1 MIRFKEIEKDLYL
14 HIGIIIFCLAV
25 SMYMIKVNS
34 WHLNSS
40 EAIAFYLCT
49 FGYVIL
55 ALFRFNENNSW
66 KKNVLPAFSV
76 VQKSLANSLVLLSP
90 SRTLKDAYEL
100 SYHTYKKCSDHKKV
114 QEGFFN
120 FLENVAPKD
129 FEDGNH
135 QKGEMPFGPRVEEL
149 IQKVLVPIRDLLRW
163 GMVMDRLYVL
173 RDSDRRKKRLGIS
186 LLELVV
192 NLYVVECERVL
203 EKIVDENIYYNVTP
217 KELNCSNISFAEIG
231 FAAGEEDPFHF
242 DTPNDK
248 ISEGAKRLIIIL
260 NEMSAKGIDLSQF
273 ASIPDYPYCKKN
285 YEEKKEFIEIY
296 LTLAWFRSVMDC
308 MGWEIVTIE

>member
-1 MIRFKEIEKDLYL
+1 MIQYIC
-14 HIGIIIFCLAV
+14 IIIFTFFV
-25 SMYMIKVNS
+25 SLYMIMKNEWGFGS
-34 WHLNSS
+34 IDALPLY
-40 EAIAFYLCT
+40 FFT

-55 ALFRFNENNSW
+55 AYNRFAENKSW
-66 KKNVLPAFSV
+66 RKNVLPAFII

-100 SYHTYKKCSDHKKV
+100 SYHSYKKCSDNKKV
-114 QEGFFN
+114 QESFFD
-120 FLENVAPKD
+120 FLANIAPKD

-135 QKGEMPFGPRVEEL
+135 QKGEMPFGPRIEGL
-149 IQKVLVPIRDLLRW
+149 TQKVLVPIRDLLRW

-173 RDSDRRKKRLGIS
+173 RDSDRKKERLGIS
-186 LLELVV
+186 LLELIV

-217 KELNCSNISFAEIG
+217 EELNCNNISFAEIE
-231 FAAGEEDPFHF
+231 FAAGEEDPFRF

-260 NEMSAKGIDLSQF
+260 NEISAKGIDLPSVEINTDIKVT
-273 ASIPDYPYCKKN
+273 SIKQPQSSCPFKDAKQKIFGY
-285 YEEKKEFIEIY
+285 
-296 LTLAWFRSVMDC
+296 R
-308 MGWEIVTIE
+308 